1 MRIAFS
7 PIYRYELPAKHRFPM
22 DKYTLLPEQLLY
34 EGTIT
39 EEAFFAPQPIPEAA
53 ILRTHTA
60 NYWEKLK
67 TNTLSA
73 KEARAIGFP
82 MRPELIA
89 RGRVIAQGTLDC
101 ARHVLAGPGTGER
114 VALNIAGGTHHSF
127 ADRGEGFCVFNDI
140 AIAANELLHTGEI
153 QKAVVVDLDVHQ
165 GNGTAH
171 IFANEPRIFTLS
183 FHGAKN
189 YPNRKPPSDLDVGFP
204 DQTGDEAYLAKL
216 YAILPDLLDRERPDI
231 VFFLSGVDV
240 LASDKLGRL
249 AMSIDGCRERDRF
262 VLQSCRDRR
271 IPVAVSMGG
280 GYSERLATIIDAH
293 ANTFRMAAAVFG

>member
-1 MRIAFS
+1 MLIRIAFS
-7 PIYRYELPAKHRFPM
+7 AIYRYELPAKHRFPM

-34 EGTIT
+34 EGIIT
-39 EEAFFAPQPIPEAA
+39 EANFFSPEPLSEEI
-53 ILRTHTA
+53 ILRTHTPE
-60 NYWEKLK
+60 YWHKLK
-67 TNTLSA
+67 TNTLTTR
-73 KEARAIGFP
+73 EIRAIGFP

-89 RGRVIAQGTLDC
+89 RGRVIASGTLDC
-101 ARHVLAGPGTGER
+101 ARHAMTGAG

-153 QKAVVVDLDVHQ
+153 SKAMVVDLDVHQ
-165 GNGTAH
+165 GNGTAA
-171 IFANEPRIFTLS
+171 IFASEPRIFTLS

-204 DQTGDEAYLAKL
+204 DGTTDQVYLDQLYQT
-216 YAILPDLLDRERPDI
+216 LPELLDAEKPEL
-231 VFFLSGVDV
+231 VFYLSGVDI

-249 AMSIDGCRERDRF
+249 SVSLAGCRERDRF
-262 VLQSCRDRR
+262 VFQCCKDRN

-280 GYSERLATIIDAH
+280 GYSERLATIIEAH
-293 ANTFRMAAAVFG
+293 ANTFRMADAIFG

>member
-1 MRIAFS
+1 
-7 PIYRYELPAKHRFPM
+7 M

-39 EEAFFAPQPIPEAA
+39 AANFFSPRSLPEAD
-53 ILRTHTA
+53 ILKTHTA
-60 NYWEKLK
+60 AYWHKLK

-82 MRPELIA
+82 MRPALIA

-101 ARHVLAGPGTGER
+101 ARIALNGGG

-140 AIAANELLHTGEI
+140 AIAANVLLDTGEVG
-153 QKAVVVDLDVHQ
+153 KVVVIDLDVHQ

-171 IFANEPRIFTLS
+171 IFADEPRVFTLS
-183 FHGAKN
+183 FHGARN

-204 DQTGDEAYLAKL
+204 DGTTDAHYLQTL
-216 YAILPDLLDRERPDI
+216 YDTLPDLLDRERPDL
-231 VFFLSGVDV
+231 VFYLSGVDI

-249 AMSIDGCRERDRF
+249 AVSLAGCRERDRF
-262 VLQSCRDRR
+262 VFQTCFDRNL
-271 IPVAVSMGG
+271 PVAVSMGG
-280 GYSERLATIIDAH
+280 GYAERLATIIEAH
-293 ANTFRMAAAVFG
+293 ANTYRMADKVYG